1 MVMVRTASHH
11 LARQI
16 YTLLLKIM
24 LSEKIALPAT
34 KPTIAII
41 GKLIVAPAIPVDIP
55 ISIDRPKVNN
65 IITKAYQPG
74 YVPYRTDAWQ
84 PVHT

>member
-1 MVMVRTASHH
+1 
-11 LARQI
+11 
-16 YTLLLKIM
+16 M

-34 KPTIAII
+34 KTTIAII
-41 GKLIVAPAIPVDIP
+41 GKLIVAPAMPVDIP
-55 ISIDRPKVNN
+55 ISTDRPKANRM
-65 IITKAYQPG
+65 ITAAYQPG